1 MPFFFFNIHIKK
13 QKGMTRNAN
22 WGDSLIKCMEK
33 QLYLKGIGK
42 CKKRQVSFL
51 TEVKIKFLRIEDQD
65 TKNVQH

>member
-1 MPFFFFNIHIKK
+1 
-13 QKGMTRNAN
+13 MTRNAN

-42 CKKRQVSFL
+42 RKKCQVSFL
-51 TEVKIKFLRIEDQD
+51 TEVKIKFLRNEDQD